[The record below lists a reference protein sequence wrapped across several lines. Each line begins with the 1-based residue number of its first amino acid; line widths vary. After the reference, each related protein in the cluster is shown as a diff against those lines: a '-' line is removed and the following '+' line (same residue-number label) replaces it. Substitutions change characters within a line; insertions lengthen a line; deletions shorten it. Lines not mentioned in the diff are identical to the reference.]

1 MFFFQI
7 GPETPQTC
15 SLELLVCVPP
25 CYYSLL
31 HSLIF
36 RSFLFLSHYRTT
48 SEFGEPCEGGDRVS
62 ALPEN
67 LNKPSE
73 KVSKRTG
80 R

>member
-1 MFFFQI
+1 MNLKFENPDLKTRSRPENEKPGNEKLNSMFTLKS
-7 GPETPQTC
+7 P
-15 SLELLVCVPP
+15 
-25 CYYSLL
+25 
-31 HSLIF
+31 
-36 RSFLFLSHYRTT
+36 LSHYRTT

>member
-1 MFFFQI
+1 M
-7 GPETPQTC
+7 
-15 SLELLVCVPP
+15 LLQLVAQLDLQVFP
-25 CYYSLL
+25 
-31 HSLIF
+31 
-36 RSFLFLSHYRTT
+36 FLSHYRTT